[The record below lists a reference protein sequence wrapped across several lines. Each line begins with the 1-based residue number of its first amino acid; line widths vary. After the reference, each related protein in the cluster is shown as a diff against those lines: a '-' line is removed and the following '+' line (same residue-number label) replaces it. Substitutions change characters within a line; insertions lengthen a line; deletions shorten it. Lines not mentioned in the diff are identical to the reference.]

1 MQLIR
6 FREDIAE
13 EDGSLIWCKG
23 NIYKI
28 LYETEDTIWLENDS
42 LDNGSYGVAK
52 SDLNSYCFIY
62 NCNGNINANCQYCKY
77 LSYDRNKQYCRIK
90 KELSNNTG

>member
-13 EDGSLIWCKG
+13 DNGELIWQKG

-28 LYETEDTIWLENDS
+28 SYETEDTTWLENDS
-42 LDNGSYGVAK
+42 LDNGSYRISK

-62 NCNGNINANCQYCKY
+62 NCNGNINSNCQYCKY
-77 LSYDRNKQYCRIK
+77 LFYNKGEKYCQLK
-90 KELSNNTG
+90 KELMDTG